1 MQDDKDPL
9 LPQDVDAALAEIEKM
24 LDQMLVLARLSTS
37 GLDVDR
43 PALQKTLERLQG
55 KIDRIADRL
64 DQQFDT
70 NAAGQ

>member
-1 MQDDKDPL
+1 MRDEKDSL
-9 LPQDVDAALAEIEKM
+9 LPQGVDTALAEIENM
-24 LDQMLVLARLSTS
+24 LDQMLVLARLSAS

-64 DQQFDT
+64 DQ
-70 NAAGQ
+70 